1 MSESIV
7 KEESKEEQKN
17 NNIDI
22 DTNKKNNKKKEEVP
36 DDQDLINEIKK
47 VENPILKTKLLS
59 LNKLNTDLIDTK
71 QINYKPEYVILRN
84 KYELKYFDVYQKI
97 IDIAVGNNTSDD
109 ILFLTK
115 EEMEKYNIKEKEE
128 KEKEKEEK
136 KPIESFFTKAIRNA
150 NFFSF
155 NKKDSNILDYLVNI
169 KFIPLENKVDFK
181 VEYYFNKNPYMENEI
196 LTKTYYF
203 NLKNE
208 RLMKCDYCEIKW
220 ADDES
225 NPTKKIKK
233 KVKSGRKNQ
242 TVVQDIDSFFNMF
255 YKNKTNLLMDDSE
268 ARFLKEDFMPNLL
281 EYYLNFP
288 NYNIKDVK
296 KDIKKK

>member
-1 MSESIV
+1 MSENIV
-7 KEESKEEQKN
+7 KEETKEDKKN
-17 NNIDI
+17 ESENIDI
-22 DTNKKNNKKKEEVP
+22 NKKTNKKKEEEP
-36 DDQDLINEIKK
+36 DDQDIIDEIKK
-47 VENPILKTKLLS
+47 VENPILKTKLLY

-84 KYELKYFDVYQKI
+84 KYELKYFDIYQKI
-97 IDIAVGNNTSDD
+97 IDIAIGNNISDD
-109 ILFLTK
+109 SLSLTK
-115 EEMEKYNIKEKEE
+115 EEMEKYNIIENEKKEGNE
-128 KEKEKEEK
+128 EKEEK

-150 NFFSF
+150 KFFSF

-208 RLMKCDYCEIKW
+208 RLMKCDYCDIKW
-220 ADDES
+220 VDIES
-225 NPTKKIKK
+225 NPTKRIKK
-233 KVKSGRKNQ
+233 KKKAGTKNQ

-268 ARFLKEDFMPNLL
+268 ARFLKEDFLPNLL

-288 NYNIKDVK
+288 RDDIEDVK
-296 KDIKKK
+296 KK